1 MNEHDL
7 HSTGLDARRD
17 VLGHEYV
24 GASLAGSDEFMMAFQ
39 DAVTDIAWGYAWS
52 RPGLDRRSRL
62 VLTLGILAGLGRHEE
77 LGIYAQGAVRNGITV
92 DEIKEI
98 LIHVTSYCGTPA
110 GRQSFLAVHD
120 ALDEIGALP
129 ETAHQDRP

>member
-1 MNEHDL
+1 MNKSDL

-17 VLGHEYV
+17 VLGHDYV
-24 GASLAGSDEFMMAFQ
+24 EAGLASSDDFMMAFQ
-39 DAVTDIAWGYAWS
+39 DAVTEIAWGYSWS

-62 VLTLGILAGLGRHEE
+62 ILTLGILAGLGRHQE
-77 LGIYAQGAVRNGITV
+77 LGIYAQGAIRNGITI

-110 GRQSFLAVHD
+110 GHQSFLAVHE
-120 ALDEIGALP
+120 ALDKIQALP
-129 ETAHQDRP
+129 KTAP